1 VALTWGAYYKLWYEG
16 VRDGAS
22 GSVCPAVKTW
32 YEKDSTVRWERRKEL
47 PAGRTNRSTASRMKK
62 VVWYMDTVILEKEKA
77 GLSRA
82 DAVDEMAKEFTAKW
96 KNDKC
101 KAAQACAEK
110 FAAAA
115 AAAGRAPE
123 EEEEE

>member
-1 VALTWGAYYKLWYEG
+1 VALTWAAYYALWHEG
-16 VRDGAS
+16 VRDGVS
-22 GSVCPAVKTW
+22 GSVCPPVKTW
-32 YEKDSTVRWERRKEL
+32 YEKGSIVRWERRKEL
-47 PAGRTNRSTASRMKK
+47 AAGRTNRSTASRMKK
-62 VVWYMDTVILEKEKA
+62 VVWYMDTVILAHETA

-82 DAVDEMAKEFTAKW
+82 DAVIEMAKEFTATW

-101 KAAQACAEK
+101 KAAQACADK
-110 FAAAA
+110 FTAAA